1 MIEKYDTNNFNM
13 NFKTS
18 FLLFLIIFYTSSV
31 FAQKRG
37 VNNDPFQIKVG
48 EKPYEMVGRAEDNIP
63 VATFED
69 CTKWIV
75 ETENCK
81 ANLYRT
87 EEEKLFR
94 EYSGKLVFT
103 PTAKES
109 EITLRLEKPVLLN
122 DDWDCIDFWN
132 WGAHWLWGEP
142 AWQTAFR
149 GYALIEDAGGEIQEL
164 SFTQSG
170 YPGMVHKYWFLNHI
184 KLNGEIKLP
193 AKFIGVKFKTFR
205 AIAGEEQKFYLGPIS
220 VYKEKLAELKF
231 EKWPEKLPFPL
242 RKETILPTNKTTDFQ
257 NTISKKG
264 GDFEFTYNGSDTK
277 LTFVLKPEEGVLN
290 GIYLKRNG
298 KEIPLNRNGGI
309 QFQNEEEAKWQV
321 ERAEIVTDTLFI
333 NSTAQLDSK
342 NIHFRFW
349 YTINQKS
356 LIVGIFED
364 EKTGSVAQIGLGET
378 AVASDAK
385 LVNVPF
391 LTYGE
396 NRVPNILYSGGL
408 FFFKQFDWYYSDAS
422 DFLRG
427 RNQINNGGA
436 IYNSGVRYIPKT
448 NGVRNP
454 VREKLFITV
463 SPDVQEVLP
472 TIDNPKSPMKSVMA
486 DRLWMI
492 EGSPD
497 HEYLKNQA
505 NKLRA
510 LGLEKVA
517 VRYHEGIWR
526 DGGESYTFR
535 TETAPGRGGNEAVKK
550 LVKYIK
556 DKDWLVGLYSN
567 YTDFAPVNKNW
578 NPDWVKRGPKG
589 EWKVSWSRC
598 YAPKPMI
605 AVEQERKFAPV
616 IHNEFGTNFS
626 YCDVH
631 TAVSPIARVDY
642 DARVP
647 GAATFRRTY
656 ECYGLLLINETRAYH
671 GPVYSEGNYHWWY
684 AGLVDGN
691 YGNANPKLDKTA
703 VFPDFQ
709 LLKIHPLEMD
719 AGNVYKNGA
728 EYLAYTLAYG
738 HIGIL
743 NGETDERIKRYAMLQ
758 PLQKYYSMVPVKSI
772 SYFDD
777 GEYYNSSQAVIKD
790 LIAAPKLALEY
801 ESGLKVYI
809 NFSDKNWTLNSMD
822 NDYILPKFGFL
833 AVHEK
838 DSLILFSGYLN
849 GSKSRVDFISGEN
862 HFYIDSYGADFKT
875 GNFSC
880 NGKVFVKKEKFG
892 WEIIPATDFESFGFK
907 LSALGIQ
914 SEKIEIEGVDSN
926 DLPIEQVVFVI
937 EDDKIVIEHK
947 NKAVLKYRISEVQ

>member
-1 MIEKYDTNNFNM
+1 MIG
-13 NFKTS
+13 
-18 FLLFLIIFYTSSV
+18 

-37 VNNDPFQIKVG
+37 ANNDPFQKKVG
-48 EKPYEMVGRAEDNIP
+48 EKPYEMADRLEDKIP

-69 CTKWIV
+69 CTKWII
-75 ETENCK
+75 ETENCD

-94 EYSGKLVFT
+94 KYAGKLVFT

-109 EITLRLEKPVLLN
+109 EITLRIEKPVLLN
-122 DDWDCIDFWN
+122 DEWDCIDFWN

-142 AWQTAFR
+142 AWTTAFR
-149 GYALIEDAGGEIQEL
+149 SYALIEDASGELHEL
-164 SFTQSG
+164 NFTQSG

-184 KLNGEIKLP
+184 KLNEEIEFP
-193 AKFIGVKFKTFR
+193 AKFIGVRFKAFR
-205 AIAGEEQKFYLGPIS
+205 TIANEEQVFYLGPVYI
-220 VYKEKLAELKF
+220 YKEKLAELTF

-242 RKETILPTNKTTDFQ
+242 RKETILPTNKTADFK
-257 NTISKKG
+257 NTISKKRET
-264 GDFEFTYNGSDTK
+264 FEFIYNGIDAKFS
-277 LTFVLKPEEGVLN
+277 FVLKPEEGFLN
-290 GIYLKRNG
+290 GIYMKQDG
-298 KEIPLNRNGGI
+298 KEIQLTRNAEI
-309 QFQNEEEAKWQV
+309 QFQNEAEAKWLV
-321 ERAEIVTDTLFI
+321 KKGEILNDTLFI
-333 NSTAQLDSK
+333 DATAKLNSE
-342 NIHFRFW
+342 NIDFNFW

-356 LIVGIFED
+356 LIIGILEN
-364 EKTGSVAQIGLGET
+364 EKTGSVAQISLGET
-378 AVASDAK
+378 EVAPDAK

-391 LTYGE
+391 LIYGE

-408 FFFKQFDWYYSDAS
+408 FFYKQFDWYFSDAS

-427 RNQINNGGA
+427 RNLINDGTA
-436 IYNSGVRYIPKT
+436 VYNSGVRYIPKT

-472 TIDNPKSPMKSVMA
+472 TIDNPKSPMKSMMA

-497 HEYLKNQA
+497 YDYLRKQA
-505 NKLRA
+505 DELRA
-510 LGLEKVA
+510 LGLEKIA
-517 VRYHEGIWR
+517 VRYHEGFWR

-578 NPDWVKRGPKG
+578 NPDWVKRGPNG
-589 EWKVSWSRC
+589 EWEVSWSRC
-598 YAPKPMI
+598 YSPKPMI

-631 TAVSPIARVDY
+631 TAVSPVARVDY
-642 DARVP
+642 DWRVP

-656 ECYGLLLINETRAYH
+656 ECYGQILMNETRAYH

-719 AGNVYKNGA
+719 GGNVQKEGA

-738 HIGIL
+738 HIGII
-743 NGETDERIKRYAMLQ
+743 NGGTDERIKRYAMLQ
-758 PLQKYYSMVPVKSI
+758 PLQKYYSMVSVKSI
-772 SYFDD
+772 RYFNK
-777 GEYYNSSQAVIKD
+777 GEYYNSSQAIVKD

-801 ESGLKVYI
+801 ESGLKVFV
-809 NFSDKNWTLNSMD
+809 NFSDENWKLNSLG
-822 NDYILPKFGFL
+822 NEYILPKFGFL
-833 AVHEK
+833 AVHEN
-838 DSLILFSGYLN
+838 DSVVAFSGFKN
-849 GSKSRVDFISGEN
+849 GSEDRIDYIAAKD
-862 HFYIDSYGADFKT
+862 HFYIDSHGKKIETD
-875 GNFSC
+875 NFSC
-880 NGKVFVKKEKFG
+880 NGKAFVKKEKFG
-892 WEIIPATDFESFGFK
+892 WEIIPATGFESFGFK

-914 SEKIEIEGVDSN
+914 SEKIEIEGVDLN
-926 DLPIEQVVFVI
+926 DLPIEQTVLII
-937 EDDKIVIEHK
+937 EDGKIVIEHK
-947 NKAVLKYRISEVQ
+947 NKKVLKYRISELQ